1 MMQWKKN
8 RFSSTRYF
16 MMVSLLEEV
25 AMPFHRLYLV
35 EVGDILPSVAFPQSV
50 ILPLQMLLPLL
61 PKLQ

>member
-1 MMQWKKN
+1 
-8 RFSSTRYF
+8 